1 MNTLA
6 LFIVAVNPAAVAA
19 SVPRSA
25 LFRARTNAAFVTT
38 LVTVAVLAGCSGPL
52 LDWLDVS
59 TPTFRVAT
67 GVVLGLAAGRW
78 VVMGAGPIASGG
90 DSVPIL
96 TILLS
101 PQLVAVA
108 ITAGADVG
116 AVGAGSAAL
125 VALVVSGAAV
135 YWQGFWETAVWSW
148 ATRLVGVAGVAVAL
162 ALVVDGV
169 KTV

>member
-25 LFRARTNAAFVTT
+25 LFRARAKVAFVTT
-38 LVTVAVLAGCSGPL
+38 VVTVVVLAGCSGPL

-78 VVMGAGPIASGG
+78 VVMGAGPIASG
-90 DSVPIL
+90 DRVPIL

-116 AVGAGSAAL
+116 AVGAGSAAV

-135 YWQGFWETAVWSW
+135 YWQGFWEMAVWSW